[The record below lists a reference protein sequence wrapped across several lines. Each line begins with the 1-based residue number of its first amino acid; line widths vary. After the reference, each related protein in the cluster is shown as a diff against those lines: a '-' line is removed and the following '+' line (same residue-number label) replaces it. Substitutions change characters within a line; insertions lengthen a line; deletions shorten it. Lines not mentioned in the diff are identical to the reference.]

1 MDNTR
6 ENLIE
11 LINQADSECSRKQ
24 CENCGAFGKGVDCV
38 NHNIADHLIA
48 NGVTVQEWISVKERL
63 PEKKGAFLVCTKHDF
78 YGTQNVAKARF
89 CDGEWNGTGGI
100 WSNVTHW
107 MSLPEPPKGEW
118 GI

>member
-1 MDNTR
+1 MRRGKKKKKRTQQQQKESGDM
-6 ENLIE
+6 ENITQKW
-11 LINQADSECSRKQ
+11 IP
-24 CENCGAFGKGVDCV
+24 
-38 NHNIADHLIA
+38 
-48 NGVTVQEWISVKERL
+48 VTERL

-89 CDGEWNGTGGI
+89 CDGEWHGTGGI